1 MKDAEVI
8 SAKSQILKLE
18 TKLNSLETANKR
30 ARIEFDRE
38 LESLQSEKSVSS
50 QLRHGISQLKMS

>member
-50 QLRHGISQLKMS
+50 QLRHEIYQLKMS